1 MGDIKMLKD
10 DIPYAKL
17 YNKLKGFTK
26 KKKVRAFSTGGL
38 ATAAFVTG
46 GLELKDVGFSYDFY
60 EPDNTAK
67 YAENL
72 LNTQTDKAKARLDYI
87 ETPADKNP
95 NATTF
100 DWIGEL
106 FGEFSNQAES
116 VPIPDSY
123 EPNIRDEDIIV
134 DDIETLTDKSVNAP
148 FVAKKQDWMSRTLN
162 LLFEKEG
169 LKSKAYKDYSKDSN
183 GNKIFVG
190 WRIGYGSDTITK
202 ADGTVVKVKEGM
214 TITEEDALRDFNRRV
229 KEDFLPQVLHGI
241 GQQTWSKLN
250 ANQKAVMV
258 SLAWNYGEVP
268 KRIRKAIKT
277 LNPKIGANAIRSLQD
292 DNSGINRGRRLSEA
306 DLFEGIVDSSS
317 NTRSSLMARSIL

>member
-1 MGDIKMLKD
+1 MSDIKMLKD

-17 YNKLKGFTK
+17 YNKLKEFTK
-26 KKKVRAFSTGGL
+26 NKKARAFSTGGL

-72 LNTQTDKAKARLDYI
+72 LNTQTDKAKARLDYV
-87 ETPADKNP
+87 ETPSDKNE

-106 FGEFSNQAES
+106 FGEFENQSES

-123 EPNIRDEDIIV
+123 EPELREDELSLD
-134 DDIETLTDKSVNAP
+134 EMNRNELNAP
-148 FVAKKQDWMSRTLN
+148 FVAQKQGWMDKTLN

-169 LKSKAYKDYSKDSN
+169 FESTAYKDYSKDSK
-183 GNKIFVG
+183 GNKVFVG

-202 ADGTVVKVKEGM
+202 ANGTVVKVKEGM
-214 TITEEDALRDFNRRV
+214 TVTDEDALRDFNRRI
-229 KEDFLPQVLHGI
+229 KEDFLPQVYHGI

-258 SLAWNYGEVP
+258 SLAWNYGKVP
-268 KRIRKAIKT
+268 KRIREAIKT
-277 LNPKIGANAIRSLQD
+277 LNSKTGADAIRNLQG
-292 DNSGINRGRRLSEA
+292 DNSGINRNRRLSEA